1 MRAITN
7 IETVDD
13 FLLAVKKV
21 PLLLAQQSGLLQAI
35 EENATENLRYN
46 PNEVLEEI
54 EADLN
59 YFKES
64 YEKFKITN
72 PEIMIWIKIIAL
84 KKTLNI

>member
-1 MRAITN
+1 MRVITEIN
-7 IETVDD
+7 TVEE

-72 PEIMIWIKIIAL
+72 PELMV
-84 KKTLNI
+84 

>member
-7 IETVDD
+7 IETVED

-46 PNEVLEEI
+46 PNDVLEEI

-72 PEIMIWIKIIAL
+72 PEILIWIK
-84 KKTLNI
+84 TTV

>member
-7 IETVDD
+7 IETVED

-46 PNEVLEEI
+46 PNDVLEEI

-72 PEIMIWIKIIAL
+72 PEILI
-84 KKTLNI
+84 

>member
-13 FLLAVKKV
+13 FLLVVKKV

-46 PNEVLEEI
+46 PNEMLEEI
-54 EADLN
+54 EADLD

-72 PEIMIWIKIIAL
+72 PEILI
-84 KKTLNI
+84 

>member
-1 MRAITN
+1 M
-7 IETVDD
+7 ETVDD
-13 FLLAVKKV
+13 FLLAKQKV
-21 PLLLAQQSGLLQAI
+21 PLLIAQQAGLLQAI

-59 YFKES
+59 CFKEA

-72 PEIMIWIKIIAL
+72 PELMV
-84 KKTLNI
+84 

>member
-35 EENATENLRYN
+35 EENATENLRYI

-64 YEKFKITN
+64 YEKFKISH
-72 PEIMIWIKIIAL
+72 PELMV
-84 KKTLNI
+84 

>member
-1 MRAITN
+1 MRVITN

-13 FLLAVKKV
+13 FLLAKQKV
-21 PLLLAQQSGLLQAI
+21 LLLLAQQSGLLQAI

-72 PEIMIWIKIIAL
+72 PEIMI
-84 KKTLNI
+84 

>member
-1 MRAITN
+1 MRVITN

-46 PNEVLEEI
+46 PNEVLEEV
-54 EADLN
+54 ANTSLDDV
-59 YFKES
+59 ES
-64 YEKFKITN
+64 Y
-72 PEIMIWIKIIAL
+72 L
-84 KKTLNI
+84 K

>member
-46 PNEVLEEI
+46 PNEVLGEI

-72 PEIMIWIKIIAL
+72 LEIMI
-84 KKTLNI
+84 

>member
-7 IETVDD
+7 IETVED
-13 FLLAVKKV
+13 FLLAKKKV

-54 EADLN
+54 EADLD

-72 PEIMIWIKIIAL
+72 PEIMI
-84 KKTLNI
+84 

>member
-13 FLLAVKKV
+13 FLLAAKKV

-64 YEKFKITN
+64 YEKFKISH
-72 PEIMIWIKIIAL
+72 PELMV
-84 KKTLNI
+84 

>member
-7 IETVDD
+7 IETVED

-72 PEIMIWIKIIAL
+72 PEILI
-84 KKTLNI
+84 

>member
-1 MRAITN
+1 MRVITN

-13 FLLAVKKV
+13 FLLAKQKV
-21 PLLLAQQSGLLQAI
+21 RLLLIQKMGYMDAI

-59 YFKES
+59 YFKEA

-72 PEIMIWIKIIAL
+72 PEIII
-84 KKTLNI
+84 

>member
-64 YEKFKITN
+64 YEKFKISH
-72 PEIMIWIKIIAL
+72 PELMV
-84 KKTLNI
+84 

>member
-21 PLLLAQQSGLLQAI
+21 PLLLAQQSGLLRAI

-64 YEKFKITN
+64 YEKFKISH
-72 PEIMIWIKIIAL
+72 PELMV
-84 KKTLNI
+84 

>member
-54 EADLN
+54 KADLD

-64 YEKFKITN
+64 YEKFKISH
-72 PEIMIWIKIIAL
+72 PELMVWSTII
-84 KKTLNI
+84 I

>member
-54 EADLN
+54 EADLD

-64 YEKFKITN
+64 YEKFKISH
-72 PEIMIWIKIIAL
+72 PELMV
-84 KKTLNI
+84 

>member
-1 MRAITN
+1 MRVITN

-13 FLLAVKKV
+13 FLFAAKKV

-54 EADLN
+54 EADLD

-64 YEKFKITN
+64 YEKFKISH
-72 PEIMIWIKIIAL
+72 PELMV
-84 KKTLNI
+84 

>member
-7 IETVDD
+7 IETVED

-54 EADLN
+54 EADLD

-72 PEIMIWIKIIAL
+72 PEILI
-84 KKTLNI
+84 

>member
-13 FLLAVKKV
+13 FLLTKQKAQ
-21 PLLLAQQSGLLQAI
+21 LLLIQKMGYMDAI
-35 EENATENLRYN
+35 EENATENLRYSID
-46 PNEVLEEI
+46 ESLEEI

-59 YFKES
+59 CFKEA

-72 PEIMIWIKIIAL
+72 PEIII
-84 KKTLNI
+84 

>member
-54 EADLN
+54 EADLD

-64 YEKFKITN
+64 YEKFKISHQ
-72 PEIMIWIKIIAL
+72 ELMV
-84 KKTLNI
+84 

>member
-35 EENATENLRYN
+35 EENATKNLRYN
-46 PNEVLEEI
+46 INEALEEI

-59 YFKES
+59 CFKEAH
-64 YEKFKITN
+64 EKFKITN
-72 PEIMIWIKIIAL
+72 PEILI
-84 KKTLNI
+84 

>member
-1 MRAITN
+1 MRVITEIN
-7 IETVDD
+7 TVDD

-72 PEIMIWIKIIAL
+72 PEIII
-84 KKTLNI
+84 

>member
-13 FLLAVKKV
+13 FLLAKQKV

-54 EADLN
+54 EADLD

-72 PEIMIWIKIIAL
+72 PELMV
-84 KKTLNI
+84 

>member
-46 PNEVLEEI
+46 PNEVLDEI

-64 YEKFKITN
+64 YEKFKISH
-72 PEIMIWIKIIAL
+72 PELMV
-84 KKTLNI
+84 

>member
-13 FLLAVKKV
+13 FLLAVKKA
-21 PLLLAQQSGLLQAI
+21 PLLLAQQPGLLQAI
-35 EENATENLRYN
+35 EENAIENLRYN

-64 YEKFKITN
+64 YEKFKISH
-72 PEIMIWIKIIAL
+72 PELMV
-84 KKTLNI
+84 